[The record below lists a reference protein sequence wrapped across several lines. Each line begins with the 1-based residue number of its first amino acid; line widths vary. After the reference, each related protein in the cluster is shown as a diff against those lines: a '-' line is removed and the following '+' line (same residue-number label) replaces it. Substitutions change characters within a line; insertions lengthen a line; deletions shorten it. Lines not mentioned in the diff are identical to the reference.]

1 MLDAQRMQAAQAM
14 DVEATK
20 LTMAFSSN
28 PVSLDEC
35 YPLSERFLGTAFVLT
50 DLWWVYEHHS
60 PHSEHQHMHRI
71 QP

>member
-50 DLWWVYEHHS
+50 DLW
-60 PHSEHQHMHRI
+60 
-71 QP
+71 